1 MASDRVNGID
11 FIGDLSYRLGVIR
24 LSHVGKDFLLG
35 QTLIH
40 AVTDVSFAIQNNEFL
55 AIAGPSGSGKSTLLN
70 MIGCIERPTAG
81 TLFLDDVELTH
92 LGSDDSA
99 SIRSQKMG
107 FIFQTFNLLPV
118 LTAYENIEYPLYL
131 NNVNAAERRQR
142 VNTALEE
149 VGMSALGNRK
159 PAQLSGGQRQR
170 VAIARALV
178 GWPSI
183 ILADEPTANLDQQTA
198 EEIVS
203 LMKRLHA
210 DHGVTVIFSTHDP
223 RIIQQADRLI
233 RLQSGRI
240 V

>member
-1 MASDRVNGID
+1 
-11 FIGDLSYRLGVIR
+11 VIR
-24 LSHVGKDFLLG
+24 LSHIGKDFLLG

-40 AVTDVSFAIQNNEFL
+40 AVTDISFDIQKSEFL
-55 AIAGPSGSGKSTLLN
+55 AIAGPSGSGKSTLLHI
-70 MIGCIERPTAG
+70 IGCIERPTSG

-92 LGSDDSA
+92 LNSDESA

-131 NNVNAAERRQR
+131 NKVNAAERRQR
-142 VNTALEE
+142 VNTLLNE
-149 VGMSALGNRK
+149 VGMGDLGNRK

-178 GWPSI
+178 GRPSI

-198 EEIVS
+198 EEIVA

-223 RIIQQADRLI
+223 HIIRQADRLI
-233 RLQSGRI
+233 RLQSGHVI
-240 V
+240 NAANPDGDL